1 MLRIMDIR
9 MDQGMEWFEEISPS
23 HTSAVLILMS
33 YGKCVYWI
41 DNEKVIAE
49 KGDLLLIPPAATY
62 YGKGIPTIVHEK
74 FVITFEITD
83 RVGCLPLLQRKRWLK
98 SKTGLYEFMLER
110 IRRSYSEW
118 NDQEAYSAIRG
129 QAIVLEALAL
139 WNRELDQSPVS
150 SEILH
155 HAERM
160 KTYIQEHYRQK
171 VTKEELG
178 DCISKSP
185 NYAATVFRRATGQ
198 TISEYVHAVRMKSA
212 VYLLRDSLLT
222 VSEIS
227 ELLGYRDVSYFQR
240 TFKRIYAKPPSAY
253 MKERPNRS

>member
-1 MLRIMDIR
+1 MLRIIDIR
-9 MDQGMEWFEEISPS
+9 LDQGMEWFEEISPS
-23 HTSAVLILMS
+23 STSAVLILMS

-49 KGDLLLIPPAATY
+49 KGDLLLIPPATAY
-62 YGKGIPTIVHEK
+62 YGKGIPTVVHEK
-74 FVITFEITD
+74 YVIAMEITD
-83 RVGCLPLLQRKRWLK
+83 REGCLPLLQRKRWLK
-98 SKTGLYEFMLER
+98 SKTGFYEFMLER
-110 IRRSYSEW
+110 IRRSYAEW
-118 NDQEAYSAIRG
+118 KDQEAYSAIRG
-129 QAIVLEALAL
+129 QAIVLEVLAL
-139 WNRELDQSPVS
+139 WNREIDQSPVS
-150 SEILH
+150 SEIVR

-178 DCISKSP
+178 DCIAKSP
-185 NYAATVFRRATGQ
+185 NYAAAVFRRATGQ

-227 ELLGYRDVSYFQR
+227 EQLGYRDVSYFQR
-240 TFKRIYAKPPSAY
+240 TFKRIYAQPPSAY
-253 MKERPNRS
+253 MKERPNRA